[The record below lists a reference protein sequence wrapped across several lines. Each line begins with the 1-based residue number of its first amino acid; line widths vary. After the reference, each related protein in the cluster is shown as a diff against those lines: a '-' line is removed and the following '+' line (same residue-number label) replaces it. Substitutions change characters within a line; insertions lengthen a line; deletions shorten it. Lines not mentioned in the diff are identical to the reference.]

1 LAQLAS
7 SIGKRPDPGDGK
19 KPCRLVGGGHNKW
32 VAWVGGGEYIKAEW
46 GYVIKASNLLL
57 S

>member
-19 KPCRLVGGGHNKW
+19 KPCRLVGGGHRKW